1 METGLRIFVNSATNQ
16 LEKRG
21 LMRLEDILTPLT
33 LQLLKMGFRHGGEVD
48 RDSEALQHS
57 SSTRNKSTNYKSTNY
72 AVPFKKEPGGIH
84 AALNHCCAI
93 HDDCYGQQNG
103 QNKCDEEF
111 CECNRMVTR
120 LPTEEGYKCRATTQ
134 DACVIL
140 QLFGGFAYGDSNYT
154 DPAKGSGNV
163 LMTPKTLPKT
173 EGDYMNLYS
182 KCPHVNITLA
192 SCAFNFDLCALAHS
206 ADFCANDLCHCMLDA
221 AESDRL
227 HKKEC
232 LPAVAHTCRAVL
244 KHSSLVLAHDV
255 AMKNFVNSCFVVN
268 HSLDFVS
275 LKNQFLFQA
284 GLLILAACSFGFGL
298 FFMYARVGGYRK
310 KQHDD
315 GKYIPIHTV
324 ESSRSVNPLLLNAD

>member
-1 METGLRIFVNSATNQ
+1 MSSRLLLLLLSLIPMISCLELRNRRSVAPFLGS
-16 LEKRG
+16 G
-21 LMRLEDILTPLT
+21 
-33 LQLLKMGFRHGGEVD
+33 
-48 RDSEALQHS
+48 S
-57 SSTRNKSTNYKSTNY
+57 SSPSGMHIPQEHWHCGSDSMSRNISYNQVSPHCPSLT
-72 AVPFKKEPGGIH
+72 

-163 LMTPKTLPKT
+163 LMTPKTLPET

-244 KHSSLVLAHDV
+244 KHSSLVLASDV
-255 AMKNFVNSCFVVN
+255 AMKNFVNSCFVV
-268 HSLDFVS
+268 
-275 LKNQFLFQA
+275 A

-315 GKYIPIHTV
+315 GKYIQIHTV